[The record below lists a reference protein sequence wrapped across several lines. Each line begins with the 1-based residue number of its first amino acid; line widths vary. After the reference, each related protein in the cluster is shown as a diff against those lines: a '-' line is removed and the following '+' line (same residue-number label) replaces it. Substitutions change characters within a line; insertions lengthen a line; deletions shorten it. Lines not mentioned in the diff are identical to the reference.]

1 MDLGDLSLE
10 GGALVLGSATY
21 FFNSVPRLYKMISG
35 FEELHYQLQLD
46 GIKDMMGENSFLKVH
61 SVVRELDIIIIA
73 ENFAVSD
80 IDGDYHRMF
89 S

>member
-1 MDLGDLSLE
+1 
-10 GGALVLGSATY
+10 
-21 FFNSVPRLYKMISG
+21 MISG

-61 SVVRELDIIIIA
+61 SVVGELDIIIIA
-73 ENFAVSD
+73 EIFAVSD